1 MIWRRMFKNLRT
13 THNQF
18 PRTYWVVAGTHFID
32 VIGNTLLMPFFA
44 LYVTQKFDVGMT
56 QAGIILA
63 TNSIAGMVGSTLG
76 GAMADRFGRRG
87 IILFGLVVSALSG
100 LTLGFVDKFYLF
112 YGLSVF
118 VGLMGSA
125 AQPAH
130 QAMIADILPPEKR
143 AEGFGMMRV
152 ISNFAWI
159 IGPTIGGFLASYDFL
174 YLFLSDAVISIV
186 TAILVFRLLPE
197 TKPQPK
203 ESAESG
209 SLLDTLRGYSVAL
222 VDRPF
227 GGFVVA
233 SILMILVYQQMYTSL
248 SVFLRDVHHVDPQF
262 YGLVMSTSA
271 VTVVLFQFATTRIIK
286 RYPPFLMMVA
296 ATFFYMIGFGMYGFV
311 ATVPLFMLAMVIITI
326 GEMIGMP
333 TSNVLAAHFA
343 PEDMRARYMAVF
355 GLTWTVPAM
364 IGPWAAGLVMDNY
377 NPNYVWYI
385 GSVLCVVAMLAFY
398 FLHLR
403 LGGREKFQW
412 SPEPQQETQMAVSD

>member
-1 MIWRRMFKNLRT
+1 MFQNLRNT
-13 THNQF
+13 YNQF

-44 LYVTQKFDVGMT
+44 LYITQKFGVGMT

-63 TNSIAGMVGSTLG
+63 TNSVAGMVGSTIG

-100 LTLGFVDKFYLF
+100 LTLGFVNKFYLF
-112 YGLSVF
+112 YGLAVF
-118 VGLMGSA
+118 VGLLGSA
-125 AQPAH
+125 AHPAH
-130 QAMIADILPPEKR
+130 QAMIADILPADKR

-203 ESAESG
+203 EKTKHET
-209 SLLDTLRGYSVAL
+209 LLQTLGGYRVAL
-222 VDRPF
+222 ADRPYLAF
-227 GGFVVA
+227 IFA

-248 SVFLRDVHHVDPQF
+248 SVYLRDVHQVDPQF
-262 YGLVMSTSA
+262 YGMIMSSSA
-271 VTVVLFQFATTRIIK
+271 VTVVIFQFGVTRIIK
-286 RYPPFLMMVA
+286 KYPPFLMMA
-296 ATFFYMIGFGMYGFV
+296 SATFFYMIGFTMYGFV
-311 ATVPLFMLAMVIITI
+311 ATIPLFIVAMVIITI
-326 GEMIGMP
+326 GEMVGMP
-333 TSNVLAAHFA
+333 TSNVLAASFA
-343 PEDMRARYMAVF
+343 PEEMRARYMAVF
-355 GLTWTVPAM
+355 GLTWTVPSM
-364 IGPWAAGLVMDNY
+364 IGPWAAGLVFDNY

-385 GSVLCVVAMLAFY
+385 GGVLCIVAIMAFY
-398 FLHLR
+398 YLHIR
-403 LGGREKFQW
+403 LGAKEKFQ
-412 SPEPQQETQMAVSD
+412 SAEVQVAGD

>member
-1 MIWRRMFKNLRT
+1 MFKNFKT
-13 THNQF
+13 TYNQF

-44 LYVTQKFDVGMT
+44 LYVTQKFGVGMT

-63 TNSIAGMVGSTLG
+63 TNSIAGMIGSTIG
-76 GAMADRFGRRG
+76 GALADRFGRRG
-87 IILFGLVVSALSG
+87 VILFGLVASALSG
-100 LTLGFVDKFYLF
+100 LTLGFVDKFYMF

-118 VGLMGSA
+118 VGLMSSTA
-125 AQPAH
+125 LPAH

-159 IGPTIGGFLASYDFL
+159 IGPTIGGFLASYSFL
-174 YLFLSDAVISIV
+174 YLFLSDALISII
-186 TAILVFRLLPE
+186 TAVLVFRLLPE
-197 TKPQPK
+197 TKPQPR
-203 ESAESG
+203 ENAETQT
-209 SLLDTLRGYSVAL
+209 LLGTLRGYRVAL
-222 VDRPF
+222 ADRPF
-227 GGFVVA
+227 GGFILA

-248 SVFLRDVHHVDPQF
+248 SVFLRDVHHVGPQF

-271 VTVVLFQFATTRIIK
+271 VTVVIFQFATTRIIK
-286 RYPPFLMMVA
+286 KYPPFLMMVA
-296 ATFFYMIGFGMYGFV
+296 ATFFYMIGFSMYGFV
-311 ATVPLFMLAMVIITI
+311 ATVPLFMLAMVIITV

-403 LGGREKFQW
+403 LGGREKFQRAV
-412 SPEPQQETQMAVSD
+412 EPQKETQMAASD